1 VSLALSIASTV
12 IVAVG
17 MTDTFLRLANRC
29 TKARCGVPQIERGE
43 IVQRQRFL
51 AGRLVF
57 SALVDAGTSGRQW

>member
-1 VSLALSIASTV
+1 
-12 IVAVG
+12 